1 MSTHPSTTGAALI
14 RPARPDEALAIA
26 QVHILADRETY
37 EPLFGAHFEAVDIDR
52 SQLRW
57 DTALSAGD
65 VLLIAEAAGRIVGF
79 AHATST
85 WMSAIYLLATHL
97 RRGIGLDLLVALC
110 EALQARGVAEIGFKA
125 VATNVNALA
134 FYDAVGATA
143 VGRET
148 QGEGAGRWEE
158 IVFTLA
164 TDAPAA
170 FRGA

>member
-1 MSTHPSTTGAALI
+1 MSTHPSTTSAVLI
-14 RPARPDEALAIA
+14 RSARPDEALGVA

-57 DTALSAGD
+57 DAALSAGD
-65 VLLIAEAAGRIVGF
+65 VLLIAGDARRIIGF
-79 AHATST
+79 AHATPT
-85 WMSAIYLLATHL
+85 WMSSLYLLATHL

-110 EALQARGVAEIGFKA
+110 EALRARGVAEIGFKA

-134 FYDAVGATA
+134 FYDAVGAKA
-143 VGRET
+143 VGREA
-148 QGEGAGRWEE
+148 QGEGAGRWED
-158 IVFTLA
+158 IVFALA

-170 FRGA
+170 FRRT

>member
-1 MSTHPSTTGAALI
+1 MSTHPSTTGAVLI
-14 RPARPDEALAIA
+14 RSARPDEALGVA

-37 EPLFGAHFEAVDIDR
+37 EPLFGAHFEAVDVDR

-65 VLLIAEAAGRIVGF
+65 VLLVAEAAGRIVGF
-79 AHATST
+79 AHATPT
-85 WMSAIYLLATHL
+85 WMSALYLLSTHL

-134 FYDAVGATA
+134 FYEAVGARA

-148 QGEGAGRWEE
+148 QGQGAGRWEE
-158 IVFTLA
+158 IIFALA

-170 FRGA
+170 FRRT

>member
-1 MSTHPSTTGAALI
+1 MSTHPSTTGAVLI
-14 RPARPDEALAIA
+14 RPARPDEALGVA

-37 EPLFGAHFEAVDIDR
+37 EPLFGAHFEAVDVDR

-65 VLLIAEAAGRIVGF
+65 VLLVAEAAGRVVGF
-79 AHATST
+79 AHATPT
-85 WMSAIYLLATHL
+85 WMSALYLLSTHL

-134 FYDAVGATA
+134 FYEAVGARA

-148 QGEGAGRWEE
+148 QGQGAGRWEE
-158 IVFTLA
+158 IIFALA

-170 FRGA
+170 FRRT

>member
-1 MSTHPSTTGAALI
+1 MSSHPSTSGAVLI
-14 RPARPDEALAIA
+14 RPARSDEALWVA
-26 QVHILADRETY
+26 QVHVLADRETY
-37 EPLFGAHFEAVDIDR
+37 QPLFGAHFEAVDIDR

-57 DTALSAGD
+57 DAALGAGD
-65 VLLIAEAAGRIVGF
+65 VLLVAEDAGRIVGF
-79 AHATST
+79 AHATPS
-85 WMSAIYLLATHL
+85 WMSSLYLLATHL

-110 EALQARGVAEIGFKA
+110 EALRARGVAEVGFKA

-134 FYDAVGATA
+134 FYGAVGARA

-148 QGEGAGRWEE
+148 QGEGDGRWED

-170 FRGA
+170 FRRT